1 LEPAVNLPRIAPS
14 SLPSGYNREQAMPD
28 DLADDLELHRRLGG
42 RDVAAFDEL
51 FRRYGASAHGL
62 ALRVTGQELLA
73 QEVVQDAFLALWRA
87 PEAYDPSRGPFR
99 TFFLSLVHH
108 RAVDTVRREERLR
121 KRTERA
127 LNPEDIYGE
136 DVAEGVVEESYLGQR
151 RLEVR
156 AALSTLPV
164 DQRKV
169 LEMAYFGGATQ
180 AQISAELGIPIG
192 TVKTRTLAAMRKLR
206 RALYRED

>member
-1 LEPAVNLPRIAPS
+1 
-14 SLPSGYNREQAMPD
+14 MPE

-51 FRRYGASAHGL
+51 FRRYGAAAHGL

-121 KRTERA
+121 QRTARM
-127 LNPEDIYGE
+127 NPGPAQDE
-136 DVAEGVVEESYLGQR
+136 DVAEDIVEE
-151 RLEVR
+151 
-156 AALSTLPV
+156 AW
-164 DQRKV
+164 
-169 LEMAYFGGATQ
+169 
-180 AQISAELGIPIG
+180 
-192 TVKTRTLAAMRKLR
+192 LARR
-206 RALYRED
+206 RATRPGSPASPAGPRSAVSA